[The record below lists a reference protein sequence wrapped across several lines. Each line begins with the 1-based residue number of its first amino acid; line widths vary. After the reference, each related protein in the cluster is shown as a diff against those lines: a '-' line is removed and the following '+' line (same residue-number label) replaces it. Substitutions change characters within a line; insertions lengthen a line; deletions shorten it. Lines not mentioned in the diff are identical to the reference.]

1 MAPDQHPYHPI
12 WLHCPGSGDASQRY
26 NLITDE
32 LKKSQIQCFWE
43 ASPPEQSTILLLLD
57 DQTPDEAVE
66 EFMHSNA
73 GAEQIVLALYQSKR
87 QAPFFRVWKWL
98 HMGMEDVICLDQ
110 YDLLGEILSRRFKRR
125 ELIHKVLES
134 PAVKGKLLGSS
145 VAWRKTIEEV
155 VEMAMFSKSPLLI
168 TGESGTGKE
177 LVARLVHDLDKR
189 PDKQALVLLD
199 CTTIVP
205 ELSGSEFFGH
215 EKGAFTSAVSNRD
228 GAFALADRGTLF
240 LDEIGELPMRLQA
253 ELLRVIQEGVYKR
266 VGSNIWNKTQFR
278 LVCATHRNLLQGVEH
293 GTFRQDLYYRLAT
306 CLIHLPPLRE
316 RKSDIPE
323 LADKFLAE
331 VLRTD
336 TPPPFDPQVLH
347 YLMSLDYPGNI
358 RQLKQLIHRIA
369 YRYTGGGIITL
380 GDIPEADRERSYIH
394 RNSWQENGFRE
405 ALRQALA
412 NGIGLKD
419 IKRIAGDLAMDI
431 AIAEAEGNLQEAAQR
446 LDVSDRLVQGYLA
459 ERRG

>member
-1 MAPDQHPYHPI
+1 MAPNPYPNHQI
-12 WLHCPGSGDASQRY
+12 WLHSPGLGDGPVHYNAISGALQ
-26 NLITDE
+26 NA
-32 LKKSQIQCFWE
+32 QIQCMWNDD
-43 ASPPEQSTILLLLD
+43 PPEKSTILLLLNER
-57 DQTPDEAVE
+57 TPDEAIE
-66 EFMHSNA
+66 EYLQTIISTKRH
-73 GAEQIVLALYQSKR
+73 VLALYQGQG
-87 QAPFFRVWKWL
+87 QAPFFRAWKWL
-98 HMGMEDVICLDQ
+98 DMGMEDVICLDK
-110 YDLLGEILSRRFKRR
+110 YELLGEILSKRFQRK
-125 ELIHKVLES
+125 ELIGKILNS
-134 PAVKGKLLGSS
+134 PSIKGKLIGNSTT
-145 VAWRKTIEEV
+145 WRKTLESA
-155 VEMAMFSKSPLLI
+155 VEMALFSKSPLLI

-177 LVARLVHDLDKR
+177 LIARLVHELDKR
-189 PDKQALVLLD
+189 PDKQSLVLLD

-215 EKGAFTSAVSNRD
+215 EKGAFTSAISNRD

-278 LVCATHRNLLQGVEH
+278 LVCATHRNLLQGVDQ

-323 LADKFLAE
+323 LADFFLAE

-336 TPPPFDPQVLH
+336 NPPPFDPQVLY

-394 RNSWQENGFRE
+394 RNSWQENGFRD

-419 IKRIAGDLAMDI
+419 IKRIAGDVALEI
-431 AIAEAEGNLQEAAQR
+431 AVADAEGNLQEAARR